1 MTVKPVLAPIPQ
13 PKVPSQFSDFRP
25 QVYNEEFYNA
35 TGSGIS
41 ALGKVIGAEGLYGDG
56 TFDTVMLK
64 ALDRVN
70 AYQQNVDS
78 LHQQMITDPES
89 VDVHEITDAQAKAQM
104 TLNITRTILN
114 RVVQAWKDIINTR

>member
-1 MTVKPVLAPIPQ
+1 MTVKPVLVPIPQ
-13 PKVPSQFSDFRP
+13 PKVPSRFSDFRP

-41 ALGKVIGAEGLYGDG
+41 ALGKAIGAEGLYGDG

-64 ALDRVN
+64 TLDRVN
-70 AYQQNVDS
+70 AHQRNVEA

-104 TLNITRTILN
+104 SLNITRTILN

>member
-1 MTVKPVLAPIPQ
+1 
-13 PKVPSQFSDFRP
+13 
-25 QVYNEEFYNA
+25 
-35 TGSGIS
+35 
-41 ALGKVIGAEGLYGDG
+41 
-56 TFDTVMLK
+56 MLK

-70 AYQQNVDS
+70 AYQQNVES

>member
-13 PKVPSQFSDFRP
+13 PKVPGQFPDFRP

-70 AYQQNVDS
+70 AYQQNVES
-78 LHQQMITDPES
+78 LHQQMIIDPES
-89 VDVHEITDAQAKAQM
+89 VDVHEVTDAQAKAQM

>member
-13 PKVPSQFSDFRP
+13 PNVSAQFPDFRP
-25 QVYNEEFYNA
+25 RVYNEEFYNA

-41 ALGKVIGAEGLYGDG
+41 KMGKVIGAEGLYGDG
-56 TFDTVMLK
+56 TFDAVMLK

-70 AYQQNVDS
+70 AYQQNVES
-78 LHQQMITDPES
+78 LHQKMLVDPES

-114 RVVQAWKDIINTR
+114 RVVQGWKDIINTR